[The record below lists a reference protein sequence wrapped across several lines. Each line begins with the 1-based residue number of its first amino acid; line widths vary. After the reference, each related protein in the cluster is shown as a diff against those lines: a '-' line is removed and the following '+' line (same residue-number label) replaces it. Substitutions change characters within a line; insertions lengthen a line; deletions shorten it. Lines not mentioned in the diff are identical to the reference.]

1 MELGVKFKGFPMLEC
16 EIHSTD
22 LGRAYFNL
30 VKQNYTYQSPVY
42 RDRLKFTKDYV
53 QSLAHQ
59 ANDYF
64 GWQWSLSDL
73 NLSETTIMHKDIET
87 LVGTDFSNVP
97 EYLDNVIHDLH
108 YGLHLLQ
115 DNTPLNRLG
124 WMQIEWYNDNG
135 FESDDVQFKL
145 GMEVGD
151 LRLQN
156 PFVGHGPLQIYLEND
171 YSKISQTCKFHNF
184 VRPGINIATLK
195 YNDFTAQEDLIAKF
209 KQADPVFVEEHGVE
223 KIVSYTGYPVIG
235 KTLNVDVLNDIIE
248 YPNVLEFQSLEFN

>member
-1 MELGVKFKGFPMLEC
+1 MQIGVKFEGFPMLEC
-16 EIHSTD
+16 EIHSTN

-30 VKQNYTYQSPVY
+30 VKQNYANQSPVY

-64 GWQWSLSDL
+64 GWQWSLSNL
-73 NLSETTIMHKDIET
+73 NLSETTIMHKDIEA

-97 EYLDNVIHDLH
+97 EHLDNVVHDLH

-135 FESDDVQFKL
+135 FDADDVPFTL

-184 VRPGINIATLK
+184 VRPGINIVTLK
-195 YNDFTAQEDLIAKF
+195 YDDFTAQEDLIAKF
-209 KQADPVFVEEHGVE
+209 KQADPMFVEEHGVE

-248 YPNVLEFQSLEFN
+248 YPNVLEFQSLEFS